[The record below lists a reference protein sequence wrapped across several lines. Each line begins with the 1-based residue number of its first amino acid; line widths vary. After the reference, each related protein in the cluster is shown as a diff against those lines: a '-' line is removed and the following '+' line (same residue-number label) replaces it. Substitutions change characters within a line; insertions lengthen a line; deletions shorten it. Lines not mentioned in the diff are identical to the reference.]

1 MNLLPREQHVLVVAH
16 PAEAVMTRLRQV
28 VRPPVGHPG
37 SGKHAAPF
45 AEGQFNGLVGE
56 THFSISR
63 MVLQQQMFL
72 PLLQGRVEGASRSCI
87 LFVDYRLFDGAQLL
101 LALSS
106 VLILVVG
113 LFFLF
118 LQPHYVYAA
127 AAFGGLLLNYAVA
140 VANFRRQ
147 VLLSRQALERVLQ
160 DVDTFYP

>member
-16 PAEAVMTRLRQV
+16 PAEAVMTRLRKV
-28 VRPPVGHPG
+28 VRAPVNHPTAVRRPTA
-37 SGKHAAPF
+37 SS
-45 AEGQFNGLVGE
+45 EWQFNGLVGE

-63 MVLQQQMFL
+63 VVRQQQMFL
-72 PLLQGRVEGASRSCI
+72 PLLNGRVEGASRSCI
-87 LFVDYRLFDGAQLL
+87 LFVDYRLFDGAQLM

-106 VLILVVG
+106 VLILVIG

-118 LQPHYVYAA
+118 IQPRYVYATVT
-127 AAFGGLLLNYAVA
+127 FGVLLLNYAVA

-147 VLLSRQALERVLQ
+147 VLLSREALERVLQ